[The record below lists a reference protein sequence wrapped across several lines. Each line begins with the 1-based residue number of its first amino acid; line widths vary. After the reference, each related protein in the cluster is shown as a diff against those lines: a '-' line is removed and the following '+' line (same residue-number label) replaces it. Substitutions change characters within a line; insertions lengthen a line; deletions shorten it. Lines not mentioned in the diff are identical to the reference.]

1 MLPSP
6 ARHRQPLRLLSHVFP
21 FLGKSDSYG
30 EASRRSGEGAQR
42 TVCLY
47 NLLGLYFPLNFR
59 AQTASEVGFKPPT
72 KRFVKLARLPQVPSK
87 FEKWRANPRFYVLRA
102 NTHCR

>member
-47 NLLGLYFPLNFR
+47 NLLGLYEKSRWVPHSVLWGGKR
-59 AQTASEVGFKPPT
+59 AARRAATISVWPT
-72 KRFVKLARLPQVPSK
+72 KQVLMP
-87 FEKWRANPRFYVLRA
+87 FM
-102 NTHCR
+102 T

>member
-47 NLLGLYFPLNFR
+47 NLLGRKCGIEHRNCLINR
-59 AQTASEVGFKPPT
+59 A
-72 KRFVKLARLPQVPSK
+72 
-87 FEKWRANPRFYVLRA
+87 
-102 NTHCR
+102 